1 MGNWSNGPA
10 LAADCV
16 IFHDGAVV
24 LVKRKYDPFKGHYAL
39 PGGAV
44 EIGETVEDA
53 CRREMREEIGLAVR
67 NLRLIGVYS
76 KPDRDPR
83 GHTVSI
89 AYLADADVS
98 GIKAGSDAA
107 SAEVVENWRDITL
120 AFDHRDIIEDAWR
133 LWQSGR

>member
-10 LAADCV
+10 LATDCV
-16 IFHDGAVV
+16 IFHNDAVV
-24 LVKRKYDPFKGHYAL
+24 LIKRKYDPYKGHYAL

-53 CRREMREEIGLAVR
+53 CRREMREEIGLEIQ
-67 NLRLIGVYS
+67 NLRLIGIYS

-89 AYLADADVS
+89 VYLADADVS
-98 GIKAGSDAA
+98 KLKAGSDAA
-107 SAEVVENWRDITL
+107 DAELVENWGDIDL
-120 AFDHRDIIEDAWR
+120 AFDHREILDEAR
-133 LWQSGR
+133 KLHHNSQ